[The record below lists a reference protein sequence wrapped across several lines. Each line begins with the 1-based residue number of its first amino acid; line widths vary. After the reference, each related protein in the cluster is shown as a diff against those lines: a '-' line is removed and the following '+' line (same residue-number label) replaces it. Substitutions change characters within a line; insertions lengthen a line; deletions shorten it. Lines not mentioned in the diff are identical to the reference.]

1 VFFAVQIPVAAYLY
15 LFAPAVWQK
24 VAVLYLVLISQWA
37 LVASHLSGASA
48 ETPD

>member
-1 VFFAVQIPVAAYLY
+1 MPFTPFVVHGVFEI
-15 LFAPAVWQK
+15 
-24 VAVLYLVLISQWA
+24 YLVWVSQYA